1 MIMEHKSIRKE
12 WVMTIMSRKIHN
24 KIQVTQAVIKLLK
37 AHEANNNILGV
48 N

>member
-1 MIMEHKSIRKE
+1 MEHKSIRKE
-12 WVMTIMSRKIHN
+12 LVMTIMNKKIHN
-24 KIQVTQAVIKLLK
+24 HIQAIQAVIKLLK